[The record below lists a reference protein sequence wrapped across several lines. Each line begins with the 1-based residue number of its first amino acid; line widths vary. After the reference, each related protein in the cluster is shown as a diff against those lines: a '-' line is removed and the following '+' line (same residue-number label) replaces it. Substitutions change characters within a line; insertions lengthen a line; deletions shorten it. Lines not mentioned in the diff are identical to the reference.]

1 MKGLLQIAIDGPV
14 ASGKSTV
21 AKLLSERLRLLYV
34 DTGAMYRALAL
45 AAKNKRIDWG
55 NQQEIVSLVSVVKI
69 RLVKPQGERKDGRT
83 VTVWLGNRDV
93 SWEIRTQE
101 IAEGAS
107 VVSQYG
113 RVREVLVKQQ
123 QAMAKRQGV
132 VMEGRDIGTRVL
144 VNAPLKIFM
153 SASVEKR
160 VKWKRAQM
168 KAQGQVL
175 PMKSV
180 REALLKRDR
189 REMKRKVDPLRP
201 AKGAWRLDTSEL
213 SIEEVVERIVERVK
227 KL

>member
-1 MKGLLQIAIDGPV
+1 
-14 ASGKSTV
+14 
-21 AKLLSERLRLLYV
+21 
-34 DTGAMYRALAL
+34 
-45 AAKNKRIDWG
+45 
-55 NQQEIVSLVSVVKI
+55 
-69 RLVKPQGERKDGRT
+69 
-83 VTVWLGNRDV
+83 
-93 SWEIRTQE
+93 
-101 IAEGAS
+101 
-107 VVSQYG
+107 
-113 RVREVLVKQQ
+113 VREVLVQQQ